1 MLRLRSQSVERIVS
15 GVGVL
20 DKAMDVLAALER
32 SPLTLAEL
40 TAETGLSK
48 PTVHRLAVALGAHG
62 MVRRDRHGRYGLGL
76 RLARLGWASAEAF
89 PWWDGAWPALVEL
102 RDETGESVQ
111 LFVREGDHRL
121 CVESL
126 ESPHNLRWIVPVGA
140 VLPLDRG
147 SAGRV
152 LSGVDPAPPPT
163 RPPGTRRSSPYAA
176 ESVPNRWRTWVES
189 VEERERGVASVS
201 APVLDED
208 DRVIAALSVSGP
220 LERLGRSPG
229 ARFGDAVVAAAREVE
244 RAAGLRP

>member
-1 MLRLRSQSVERIVS
+1 
-15 GVGVL
+15 
-20 DKAMDVLAALER
+20 MDLLAALER

-40 TAETGLSK
+40 TAETGLSRA
-48 PTVHRLAVALGAHG
+48 TAHRLAVALVAHG

-76 RLARLGWASAEAF
+76 RLARLGWASAESF
-89 PWWDGAWPALVEL
+89 PWWDGAWPALVRL

-111 LFVREGDHRL
+111 LFVRQGDDRL

-152 LSGVDPAPPPT
+152 LSGLAPASAPT
-163 RPPGTRRSSPYAA
+163 ATTSPTPYAA
-176 ESVPNRWRTWVES
+176 ESVPIRRHTWVES
-189 VEERERGVASVS
+189 VEEREKGVASVS
-201 APVLDED
+201 APVLDGD
-208 DRVIAALSVSGP
+208 DRVVAALSISGP
-220 LERLGRSPG
+220 LDRLGPSPG

-244 RAAGLRP
+244 RAAGLCR

>member
-1 MLRLRSQSVERIVS
+1 VERIVS

-40 TAETGLSK
+40 TAETGLSRA
-48 PTVHRLAVALGAHG
+48 TAHRLAVALTAHG

-76 RLARLGWASAEAF
+76 RLARLGWASAESF
-89 PWWDGAWPALVEL
+89 PWWDGAWPALVRL

-152 LSGVDPAPPPT
+152 LSGLSPRAPPTPPPT
-163 RPPGTRRSSPYAA
+163 SSSSTPYAT
-176 ESVPNRWRTWVES
+176 ESAPNRRHTWVES
-189 VEERERGVASVS
+189 VEEREKGVASVS

-208 DRVIAALSVSGP
+208 NRVLAALSISGP
-220 LERLGRSPG
+220 LDRLGPSPG

-244 RAAGLRP
+244 RAAGLHR